1 MWHHLCAIKLL
12 LLRKKSLFETN
23 QNQNC
28 NNYNKQTH
36 LASFS
41 RGQNRQIRQNKLI
54 GENRKP
60 MKKGKI
66 NWDIFIH
73 EKRMQP
79 DKDASF
85 FYIHHFDFKE

>member
-1 MWHHLCAIKLL
+1 MWHHLCTIKLL

-54 GENRKP
+54 GENRKT
-60 MKKGKI
+60 M
-66 NWDIFIH
+66 
-73 EKRMQP
+73 EKRENKLGYIYTRK
-79 DKDASF
+79 KDA
-85 FYIHHFDFKE
+85 IR

>member
-36 LASFS
+36 LTSFS
-41 RGQNRQIRQNKLI
+41 KGQNRQIRQNKLI

-60 MKKGKI
+60 M
-66 NWDIFIH
+66 
-73 EKRMQP
+73 EKRENKLGYIYTRK
-79 DKDASF
+79 KDA
-85 FYIHHFDFKE
+85 IR

>member
-54 GENRKP
+54 GENRKL
-60 MKKGKI
+60 M
-66 NWDIFIH
+66 
-73 EKRMQP
+73 EKRENKLGYIYTRK
-79 DKDASF
+79 KDA
-85 FYIHHFDFKE
+85 IR

>member
-1 MWHHLCAIKLL
+1 MASFMRNKITVIK
-12 LLRKKSLFETN
+12 KKSLFETN

-36 LASFS
+36 PASFS

-60 MKKGKI
+60 M
-66 NWDIFIH
+66 
-73 EKRMQP
+73 EKRENNLRYIYIRK
-79 DKDASF
+79 KDA
-85 FYIHHFDFKE
+85 IR